1 MVNKRLPRNVTEAAT
16 RIAFTLLLVLVL
28 SRSAWADRPKVGLV
42 LGGGGAR
49 GAAHV
54 GVLKVIERERIPIDY
69 IAGTSMGA
77 IVGALYASGNS
88 AAEIEEI
95 LRSIDWQLALTKGRV
110 RHIRSPARR
119 TTWSLR
125 SRLRRD
131 STMVKS
137 VFRPACCKAS
147 NLSCYCGACL
157 QTWATSGISMICRY
171 PFER

>member
-69 IAGTSMGA
+69 IAGTRWA
-77 IVGALYASGNS
+77 
-88 AAEIEEI
+88 
-95 LRSIDWQLALTKGRV
+95 QLLGPCTHPV
-110 RHIRSPARR
+110 TARR
-119 TTWSLR
+119 
-125 SRLRRD
+125 
-131 STMVKS
+131 K
-137 VFRPACCKAS
+137 
-147 NLSCYCGACL
+147 
-157 QTWATSGISMICRY
+157 
-171 PFER
+171 